1 MAMVIDF
8 GIQIT
13 RTNMALSMLADG
25 LSVEEI
31 KSKTCFSKQIIDTMR
46 RELLP
51 LELEMREREKKSGR
65 KLFAKDGMSERYSGL
80 TPIQK
85 KQFNKVSN

>member
-8 GIQIT
+8 GMQIT

-31 KSKTCFSKQIIDTMR
+31 KSKTYFSEQIIDTMR

-85 KQFNKVSN
+85 KQFNKVSK